1 LTRCVGSAAQFF
13 IAETNLP
20 PVTKGRFMK
29 TLEKYTAFDMAI
41 ALSAYDA
48 LVLD

>member
-1 LTRCVGSAAQFF
+1 MMLKIEFMNI
-13 IAETNLP
+13 IAETDLP

-29 TLEKYTAFDMAI
+29 TLDKYTAFDMAI

>member
-1 LTRCVGSAAQFF
+1 
-13 IAETNLP
+13 
-20 PVTKGRFMK
+20 MK
-29 TLEKYTAFDMAI
+29 TLDKYTAFDMAI

>member
-1 LTRCVGSAAQFF
+1 M
-13 IAETNLP
+13 
-20 PVTKGRFMK
+20 GRFMK
-29 TLEKYTAFDMAI
+29 TLDKYTAFDMAI